1 VSALA
6 FIFLAVLLAGP
17 APALLAR
24 ATWPLRAPRAAMV
37 LWQAIALAAALSA
50 FSAGIAIATR
60 LLMPGPDGRPT
71 AGVIGAA
78 GRLGWPLWTA
88 YIAVFALTVLVGA
101 RLLIAVLRLAIAN
114 RRRRAH
120 HRMVVDLVGVGHDAA
135 LAQPCARTRD
145 LRVLDVSQPLAYC
158 LPGVRSRVVVSE
170 GALSTLT
177 DAEVTAILSHERAHL
192 RARHDLVLEAFTAVH
207 AAFPRIVRSANALR
221 AVQLLVELLADDAAV
236 RATGRTP
243 LARALVACAAG
254 QPPNGALASGGPSTV
269 LRVRRLS
276 GRGNSRVLSAA
287 AYLAAAA
294 IFGVPTGTLVVPW
307 LTELQRLFNF

>member
-1 VSALA
+1 MSALA
-6 FIFLAVLLAGP
+6 FTFLAVLLIGP
-17 APALLAR
+17 TPALLAR
-24 ATWPLRAPRAAMV
+24 ASWPLRAPRAAMV
-37 LWQAIALAAALSA
+37 LWQAIAVAAVLSA

-60 LLMPGPDGRPT
+60 ILMPGPDGRPT
-71 AGVIGAA
+71 ASVVGAA

-88 YIAVFALTVLVGA
+88 YIAAFALTVLVGV
-101 RLLIAVLRLAIAN
+101 RLVVAVLRVAIAN

-120 HRMVVDLVGVGHDAA
+120 HRMVVDLVGVGHEAA

-145 LRVLDVSQPLAYC
+145 LRVLEVAEPLAYC

-170 GALSTLT
+170 GTLT
-177 DAEVTAILSHERAHL
+177 KLNNDEVSAILTHERAHL

-207 AAFPRIVRSANALR
+207 AAFPRLVRSSNALG

-236 RATGRTP
+236 RAAGRTP

-254 QPPNGALASGGPSTV
+254 RAPIGALAAGGPSTV
-269 LRVRRLS
+269 VRVRRLA
-276 GRGNSRVLSAA
+276 GQGNSVLLSAA

-294 IFGVPTGTLVVPW
+294 VLVVPTVALAVSW
-307 LTELQRLFNF
+307 LTELKRLFNL